1 MKVLNVWCE
10 RIPDFFIQRTGGV
23 MIRLAF
29 NVLETIPVEY
39 ATTARIQVDRLV
51 NMVLTKGY
59 GALDEELWCGGE
71 SSGAVDENTM
81 NGGNAVDGNTMN
93 GGNAVNGNTMNGEN
107 AVDGNPTNEANT
119 TTSGNTATS
128 NNPVNEHNTTN
139 DNPTNQHTTH
149 RPHEPFPP
157 FPSLIRRIHHIDI
170 DEDMFLD
177 ESFTSFYQREVARRD
192 ARLQDIIGVIV
203 DKLLLFYG
211 PASQLAASLVDRIA
225 SFPKGD
231 AVVTMLRTT
240 LQKHKEFEQCAK
252 LAAQQQMR

>member
-1 MKVLNVWCE
+1 MWCE

-29 NVLETIPVEY
+29 NVLETIPAEY

-71 SSGAVDENTM
+71 SSGAVD
-81 NGGNAVDGNTMN
+81 
-93 GGNAVNGNTMNGEN
+93 GNTMNGEN
-107 AVDGNPTNEANT
+107 AVNGNPTNEANT
-119 TTSGNTATS
+119 TTSGNTTTS

>member
-29 NVLETIPVEY
+29 NVLETIPAEY

-71 SSGAVDENTM
+71 SSGAVD
-81 NGGNAVDGNTMN
+81 GNA
-93 GGNAVNGNTMNGEN
+93 MNGEN

-119 TTSGNTATS
+119 TTSGNKATS
-128 NNPVNEHNTTN
+128 NNPGNEHNTTN

-240 LQKHKEFEQCAK
+240 LQTHKEFEQCAK

>member
-1 MKVLNVWCE
+1 MA
-10 RIPDFFIQRTGGV
+10 G
-23 MIRLAF
+23 
-29 NVLETIPVEY
+29 
-39 ATTARIQVDRLV
+39 
-51 NMVLTKGY
+51 
-59 GALDEELWCGGE
+59 
-71 SSGAVDENTM
+71 S
-81 NGGNAVDGNTMN
+81 
-93 GGNAVNGNTMNGEN
+93 

-177 ESFTSFYQREVARRD
+177 ESFTSLYQREVARRD
-192 ARLQDIIGVIV
+192 ARLQDILGVIV

-240 LQKHKEFEQCAK
+240 LQTHKEFEQCAK

>member
-29 NVLETIPVEY
+29 NVLETIPAEY

-71 SSGAVDENTM
+71 SSGAVDENAM
-81 NGGNAVDGNTMN
+81 NGENAVDENTMN
-93 GGNAVNGNTMNGEN
+93 GGN

-211 PASQLAASLVDRIA
+211 PVSQLAASLVDRIA

-240 LQKHKEFEQCAK
+240 LQTHKEFEQCAK

>member
-29 NVLETIPVEY
+29 NVLETIPAEY

-71 SSGAVDENTM
+71 SSGAVD
-81 NGGNAVDGNTMN
+81 GNTMN
-93 GGNAVNGNTMNGEN
+93 GGN

-192 ARLQDIIGVIV
+192 ARLQDILGVIV

>member
-1 MKVLNVWCE
+1 MWCE

-29 NVLETIPVEY
+29 NVLETIPAEY

-71 SSGAVDENTM
+71 SSGAVDGNTMNGENAVDENTM

-93 GGNAVNGNTMNGEN
+93 REN
-107 AVDGNPTNEANT
+107 AVDGNTTNEANT

-192 ARLQDIIGVIV
+192 ARLQDILGVIV

>member
-29 NVLETIPVEY
+29 NVLETIPAEY

-71 SSGAVDENTM
+71 SSGAVD
-81 NGGNAVDGNTMN
+81 
-93 GGNAVNGNTMNGEN
+93 GNTMNGEN

-192 ARLQDIIGVIV
+192 ARLQDILGVIV

>member
-29 NVLETIPVEY
+29 NVLETIPAEY

-71 SSGAVDENTM
+71 SSGAVD
-81 NGGNAVDGNTMN
+81 GNTMN
-93 GGNAVNGNTMNGEN
+93 GENAVDGNTMNGEN

-192 ARLQDIIGVIV
+192 ARLQDILGVIV

>member
-1 MKVLNVWCE
+1 MWCE

-29 NVLETIPVEY
+29 NVLETIPAEY

-71 SSGAVDENTM
+71 SSGAVDGNTMNGENAVDENTM
-81 NGGNAVDGNTMN
+81 NGG
-93 GGNAVNGNTMNGEN
+93 N

-192 ARLQDIIGVIV
+192 ARLQDILGVIV

>member
-1 MKVLNVWCE
+1 MWCE

-29 NVLETIPVEY
+29 NVLETIPAEY

-71 SSGAVDENTM
+71 SSGAVD
-81 NGGNAVDGNTMN
+81 GNTMN
-93 GGNAVNGNTMNGEN
+93 GGN

-192 ARLQDIIGVIV
+192 ARLQDILGVIV